1 MKKFDSAKWI
11 TENKHGNN
19 SFDNELTT
27 IFTEIFI
34 QNSLPKGILKEN
46 LSLQLEA
53 KISDVI
59 KDKVDKLPSEVKD
72 EFKEFQQSLMV

>member
-1 MKKFDSAKWI
+1 MKRFSSSKWI
-11 TENKHGNN
+11 TENKYGS
-19 SFDNELTT
+19 SFNNELTV

-34 QNSLPKGILKEN
+34 QNSLPKGILREN

-59 KDKVDKLPSEVKD
+59 KDKVNKLSPRNARTIS
-72 EFKEFQQSLMV
+72 FFRNR